1 MPLRDCVKKDYDKL
15 IIAID
20 NKLFCMDIKEYLLEL
35 GIEASKILFYED
47 FCQLFKE
54 NSIL

>member
-1 MPLRDCVKKDYDKL
+1 MGYPVMPLRDCVKKDYDKL

-47 FCQLFKE
+47 FFFFF
-54 NSIL
+54 